1 MKNWSRFLL
10 YLTAAASWFSTQS
23 EVTAEQSLSK
33 AQNNRVDEIYL
44 RQHFKAKFNNSATAA
59 QVDELLDGEFTESI
73 NYGHRS
79 HSSHSSHS
87 SHYSG
92 ATGKHRSHISHQSH
106 YSAYDSSGGN
116 HSSPNVYRPPSRSS
130 GGTGSSS
137 APAPQKDIIPVIDI
151 QKQLNQLGYDCG
163 SENGIKNDKTIAA
176 IKKFQTEYDLPADG
190 IVGWKTESWLN
201 STRISD
207 VRTALEKFGYKFAGS
222 SGSGRTTEVVD
233 AIKDFQTNHELES
246 HGRIDRKTKKA
257 LGLGG

>member
-1 MKNWSRFLL
+1 MKTWSRFLL
-10 YLTAAASWFSTQS
+10 YLTAAASWFSTQTGM
-23 EVTAEQSLSK
+23 TAEQSLSTN
-33 AQNNRVDEIYL
+33 QNNRVDEIYL
-44 RQHFKAKFNNSATAA
+44 KQNFKAKFNKSSTAS
-59 QVDELLDGEFTESI
+59 QVDELFEDEFTESI

-106 YSAYDSSGGN
+106 YSAYDSSGGS
-116 HSSPNVYRPPSRSS
+116 HSSPGVYRPPSGSS

-137 APAPQKDIIPVIDI
+137 APAPQKDIIPIIDI
-151 QKQLNQLGYDCG
+151 QKQLNSLGYSCG
-163 SENGIKNDKTIAA
+163 SENGVKDDKTIAA
-176 IKKFQTEYDLPADG
+176 IKKFQVEYDLPVDG

-201 STRISD
+201 STHIFD
-207 VRTALEKFGYKFAGS
+207 VRTALERLGYKFDS
-222 SGSGRTTEVVD
+222 RLGSGRTSEVVD
-233 AIKDFQTNHELES
+233 AIKDFQTNHNLES